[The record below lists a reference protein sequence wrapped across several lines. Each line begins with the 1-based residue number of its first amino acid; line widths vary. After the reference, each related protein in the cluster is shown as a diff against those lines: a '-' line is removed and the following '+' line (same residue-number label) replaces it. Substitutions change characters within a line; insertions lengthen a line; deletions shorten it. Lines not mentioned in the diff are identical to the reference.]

1 MRNVLKPWQ
10 LFGDYFTGVQK
21 MKILGLVG
29 VSLLLVTSC
38 VQKPQNDGLNP
49 LLKMSKNII
58 STRPQ
63 NSKQFFAILKLQSP
77 ALLESGSKQG
87 GRLVVDQELL
97 KKISEEQDEAIAALK
112 ALSPEVQVIYKYK
125 MVLNGLAVVAPSSL
139 EDKIKGIGL
148 VAYSERSGTF
158 KREETM
164 ELSNSDSS
172 PSFLERN
179 SSKFIGAEKL
189 NLAGITGKGVKV
201 GIIDTGIDF
210 THAMLGG
217 VGTEEAYKAVDPA
230 AETSAFP
237 NAKVTGG
244 IDLVGTTYDA
254 ASPEF
259 VNHIPKP
266 DMNPLDEGGHG
277 THVAGTVAGI
287 GDSVHTYNGMAPEAD
302 LHAIKV
308 FGADGSTSD
317 FVVIAA
323 LEYAADPNVDGDNSD
338 QLNVVN
344 LSLGSGYGNPHIL
357 YSEAIKNLVNGGT
370 VTVASAG
377 NSGHKNYIVGA
388 PGTSDDAISVAASVD
403 NGDHL
408 WKFGA
413 SRLNLPEGPLLVE
426 AIEAATT
433 KKIADVGAL
442 SGKLVFA
449 GLANVD
455 FDADLAAKIKGN
467 VALIDRGLV
476 NFNDKVKRAAEA
488 GAIGVVVANNKDGA
502 PISMGTSDKFDIPAI
517 MITLNDGKKVK
528 EALKTGDVVIDFK
541 TDEKIEK
548 PELIDT
554 LTDFT
559 SKGPRSI
566 DGAIKPE
573 IAAPGENV
581 ISAAMGGGKEAVQM
595 SGTSMAAPHMAG
607 VMALL
612 KQVHPQLN
620 AKDMK
625 SLVMGTAKT
634 MDVKGERYPV
644 SLQGAGRV
652 QADVAAAAKLIS
664 DVPAI
669 SLGELGV
676 ESKKTIRKNIS
687 LKNISSEK
695 LDVTASFEGSDFVS
709 MPSVSVSVDAGGSAS
724 VALNLTLDASKMNDE
739 RIREMDGWVM
749 IKKDGQEIH
758 RIPVLAIAHKLS
770 NLEAKDL
777 KVSSSSL
784 DSAGAAATVTL
795 ENKGKNAGEV
805 LLFNSLGG
813 DERKPH
819 APSFMTGDCD
829 LQTAGYRIK
838 PGKEGE
844 APVLQVAVK
853 LFKPMTT
860 WNACDISL
868 LIDADGDGVAEQE
881 LLGASQ
887 KSIPGQDGEG
897 FVTTLLDATAVRGL
911 RKAYEAKV
919 EEAKNDPAK
928 LAALKTAE
936 DYSDAII
943 DQRLMTV
950 FNNSSV
956 AVLEIDASK
965 LAMTREG
972 AISFRLLVTH
982 NEQSTVE
989 FDDVLSTT
997 DSADRKISLRLQ
1009 DQSFLDLPETLT
1021 LGAGESSE
1029 VNLVKGEG
1037 QDNLL
1042 ILMPSNRFS
1051 QSSLHEDSQSA
1062 SLTPSYQGQ

>member
-1 MRNVLKPWQ
+1 
-10 LFGDYFTGVQK
+10 

-29 VSLLLVTSC
+29 ASLLLITSC
-38 VQKPQNDGLNP
+38 VPKPQNDGLNP
-49 LLKMSKNII
+49 LLRMSKNII
-58 STRPQ
+58 SNRPQ

-77 ALLESGSKQG
+77 ALLESGRKDG
-87 GRLVVDQELL
+87 GRLLVDQDLL
-97 KKISEEQDEAIAALK
+97 KKVVAEQDEAIAALQ
-112 ALSPEVQVIYKYK
+112 ALSPEVQIVYRYK
-125 MVLNGLAVVAPSSL
+125 MVLNGLAIVAPVSI

-148 VAYSERSGTF
+148 VAYSEKSGEF
-158 KREETM
+158 KREVIA
-164 ELSNSDSS
+164 ELASS
-172 PSFLERN
+172 GSTASFLQHN

-189 NLAGITGKGVKV
+189 NIAGVTGKGVKV

-217 VGTEEAYKAVDPA
+217 EGTEDAYKAVNPA
-230 AETSAFP
+230 VETAAFP
-237 NAKVTGG
+237 NAKVVGG

-259 VNHIPKP
+259 INRVPKP

-277 THVAGTVAGI
+277 THVAGTVAGV
-287 GDSVHTYNGMAPEAD
+287 GDNVHTYNGMAPEAD

-323 LEYAADPNVDGDNSD
+323 LEYAADPNVDGDNAD

-377 NSGHKNYIVGA
+377 NSGHKDYIVGA
-388 PGTSDDAISVAASVD
+388 PGTSDDAISVAASID
-403 NGDHL
+403 DGEHL
-408 WKFGA
+408 WKFSA
-413 SRLNLPEGPLLVE
+413 SRFNLPGGPLLVE

-433 KKIADVGAL
+433 KKISDAGNV

-455 FDADLAAKIKGN
+455 FDADLAARIKGN
-467 VALIDRGLV
+467 VALIDRGIV
-476 NFNDKVKRAAEA
+476 AFNEKVKRAAEA

-502 PISMGTSDKFDIPAI
+502 ALSMGTTDKFEIPAI
-517 MITLNDGKKVK
+517 MITLADAKKVK
-528 EALKTGDVVIDFK
+528 EAMATGDVVIDFK
-541 TDEKIEK
+541 TDEKIER

-607 VMALL
+607 VMALM
-612 KQVHPQLN
+612 KQVHPKLD

-634 MDVKGERYPV
+634 MDAKGERYSV
-644 SLQGAGRV
+644 SLQGSGRV
-652 QADVAAAAKLIS
+652 QADLAAAAKIIS
-664 DVPAI
+664 DTPAL
-669 SLGELGV
+669 SLGEIGI
-676 ESKKTIRKNIS
+676 ESKKTIRKVITLRNIS
-687 LKNISSEK
+687 NEDIALIP
-695 LDVTASFEGSDFVS
+695 VFEGSNFVT
-709 MPSVSVSVDAGGSAS
+709 MQAQPVFLKPNTSVG
-724 VALNLTLDASKMNDE
+724 VAISLTLDSSRMKDE
-739 RIREMDGWVM
+739 RIREMDGWVKFM
-749 IKKDGQEIH
+749 YGGGEVH

-770 NLEAKDL
+770 NVEARDL
-777 KVSSSSL
+777 KVASSVL

-805 LLFNSLGG
+805 LLFNSLGK
-813 DERKPH
+813 DERKPQ
-819 APSFMTGDCD
+819 APSFMTGGCD
-829 LQTAGYRIK
+829 LQSAGYRIK

-844 APVLQVAVK
+844 PAVLQVAVK

-881 LLGASQ
+881 LLGSSQ
-887 KSIPGQDGEG
+887 NSIPGLGGDG
-897 FVTTLLDATAVRGL
+897 FVTSLLDAKAVREM
-911 RKAYEAKV
+911 RKAFEAMV
-919 EEAKNDPAK
+919 EEAKNDPVK
-928 LAALKTAE
+928 LAALKSAE
-936 DYSDAII
+936 DYSDAIV
-943 DQRLMTV
+943 DQREMTV

-965 LAMTREG
+965 LALTREG

-989 FDDVLSTT
+989 FDDVLQTT
-997 DSADRKISLRLQ
+997 DSADRKISLRLE
-1009 DQSFLDLPETLT
+1009 DQSFVNLPEALT
-1021 LGAGESSE
+1021 LAAGESTE
-1029 VNLVKGEG
+1029 LNLVKGEG
-1037 QDNLL
+1037 QDSLL

-1051 QSSLHEDSQSA
+1051 QSNLYEDSQSA
-1062 SLTPSYQGQ
+1062 NMSPVFQE

>member
-1 MRNVLKPWQ
+1 MR
-10 LFGDYFTGVQK
+10 
-21 MKILGLVG
+21 ILGLVG
-29 VSLLLVTSC
+29 ASLLLITSC
-38 VQKPQNDGLNP
+38 IQKPQNDGLNP
-49 LLKMSKNII
+49 LLRMSKNII

-77 ALLESGSKQG
+77 ALLEAGQKQG
-87 GRLVVDQELL
+87 GRVVINKELL
-97 KKISEEQDEAIAALK
+97 AKVTAEQEEAIEALK
-112 ALSPEVQVIYKYK
+112 ALSPEVQIIYKYK
-125 MVLNGLAVVAPSSL
+125 MVLNGLAVVAPISL
-139 EDKIKGIGL
+139 EDKIKGVGL

-158 KREETM
+158 GREEKM
-164 ELSNSDSS
+164 ELSNSVSK
-172 PSFLERN
+172 PTFLDRN

-210 THAMLGG
+210 THFMLGG
-217 VGTEEAYKAVDPA
+217 VGTEEAYKAVDPDK
-230 AETSAFP
+230 ESASFP
-237 NAKVTGG
+237 NSKVVGG
-244 IDLVGTTYDA
+244 VDLVGTVYDA

-259 VNHIPKP
+259 KNHIPKP
-266 DMNPLDEGGHG
+266 DMNPLDQGGHG
-277 THVAGTVAGI
+277 THVAGTVAGF
-287 GDSVHTYNGMAPEAD
+287 GDSVNTYNGMAPDAD

-323 LEYAADPNVDGDNSD
+323 LEYAADPNVDGDNVD

-388 PGTSDDAISVAASVD
+388 PGTSDAAISVAASVD

-413 SRLNLPEGPLLVE
+413 SRLNIPGAALLVE

-433 KKIADVGAL
+433 KKIADAGEV
-442 SGKLVFA
+442 SGKLVHA

-455 FDADLAAKIKGN
+455 FDADLAAKIQGN
-467 VALIDRGLV
+467 VAFIDRGLV
-476 NFNDKVKRAAEA
+476 NFNDKIKRAVAA

-502 PISMGTSDKFDIPAI
+502 AISMGTSDKFDIPAI
-517 MITLNDGKKVK
+517 MITLNDAKKVK
-528 EALKTGDVVIDFK
+528 EALKSGDVTIDFK

-548 PELIDT
+548 PELVDT

-573 IAAPGENV
+573 IAAPGANV

-595 SGTSMAAPHMAG
+595 SGTSMAAPHMSG

-612 KQVHPQLN
+612 KQVHPELN
-620 AKDMK
+620 AEDMK

-634 MDVKGERYPV
+634 MDEKGTRYPV
-644 SLQGAGRV
+644 SLQGSGRV

-664 DVPAI
+664 DVPAL

-676 ESKKTIRKNIS
+676 ESKKTVRKNVT

-695 LDVTASFEGSDFVS
+695 LELTVSFDGSEFVS
-709 MPSVSVSVDAGGSAS
+709 MPAETLTVEPNASAS
-724 VALNLTLDASKMNDE
+724 IALNLSLDASKMNND
-739 RIREMDGWVM
+739 RIREMDGWV
-749 IKKDGQEIH
+749 KFSKNGQEVH

-770 NLEAKDL
+770 NVEAKDL
-777 KVSSSSL
+777 KVESSAL

-805 LLFNSLGG
+805 LLFNSLGN

-829 LQTAGYRIK
+829 LQAAGYRIK
-838 PGKEGE
+838 PAKEQGE
-844 APVLQVAVK
+844 SPTLQVAVK

-887 KSIPGQDGEG
+887 KSIPGQDGDG
-897 FVTTLLDATAVRGL
+897 FVTTLLDAAAVREL

-919 EEAKNDPAK
+919 EAAKNDPDK

-943 DQRLMTV
+943 DQKGMTV

-997 DSADRKISLRLQ
+997 DTADRKISLRLE
-1009 DQSFLDLPETLT
+1009 DQAFLDLPDSLT
-1021 LGAGESSE
+1021 LGAGESTE
-1029 VNLVKGEG
+1029 LNLVKGEG
-1037 QDNLL
+1037 RDNLMV
-1042 ILMPSNRFS
+1042 LMPYNRFS
-1051 QSSLHEDSQSA
+1051 QSSLYDDSQSA
-1062 SLTPSYQGQ
+1062 NLVPSFQGQ